1 MRKALLVI
9 DMLKDFIYPEG
20 ALYCGSQGQALIPF
34 IKEKIAAFRLAG
46 DRVIF
51 ICDRHET
58 DDVEFKR
65 FPAHCIAGT
74 TGAEVIEELQ
84 FDGYDENITGKQR
97 YSGFFNTDLEEQ
109 LEDIDEITVVGV
121 CTNICVFFTV
131 EELCNRDKKVI
142 VYREAVASFDNE
154 AHEYALKQME
164 TVLGATIK

>member
-9 DMLKDFIYPEG
+9 DMLNDFIHPDG
-20 ALYCGSQGQALIPF
+20 ALYCGPQGQAIVPF
-34 IKEKIAAFRLAG
+34 IKEKITAFRSAG
-46 DRVIF
+46 DQIIF
-51 ICDRHET
+51 ICDRHEA

-97 YSGFFNTDLEEQ
+97 YSGFYNTDLDEQ
-109 LEDIDEITVVGV
+109 LETTDEITVVGV

-142 VYREAVASFDNE
+142 VYQGGVASFDHE
-154 AHEYALKQME
+154 AHAYALEQMQS
-164 TVLGATIK
+164 VLGAEIK